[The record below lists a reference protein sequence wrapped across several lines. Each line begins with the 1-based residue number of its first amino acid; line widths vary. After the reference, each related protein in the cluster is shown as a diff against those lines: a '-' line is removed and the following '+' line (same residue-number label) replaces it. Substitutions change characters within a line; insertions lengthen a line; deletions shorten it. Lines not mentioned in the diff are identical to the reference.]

1 MVACVTP
8 SSLSQEHTLSTLRYA
23 SRARSI
29 KNQLRRNDQVSP
41 AEEIAFLKAALIDR
55 DAIISQLQKEN
66 AMLKRA

>member
-1 MVACVTP
+1 MTP
-8 SSLSQEHTLSTLRYA
+8 SSLSQEHTIGTLRYA

-55 DAIISQLQKEN
+55 DAVIAQLQKEN
-66 AMLKRA
+66 LMLRKT